1 MKLKKLNW
9 REFYKLVKI
18 LVTGGSGFI
27 GSHLVER
34 LYKEGHSVTIID
46 KKPSDNH
53 FVSLI
58 DISDGAEVD
67 SFFEVSYEFEIIY
80 HLAAKPWAKVTT
92 EDEWIK
98 ESRETFNANTIG
110 TYNLIK
116 NCGETPFVF
125 SSTANLYGDGKSFHE
140 HSPANIS
147 SPYGYSKYVAER
159 VIQGSMKRYTIF
171 RFGTVVGTRG
181 RTFPNR
187 LVWCAVNHVPVEIFC
202 DGVTCRDLIDVRD
215 IVSALLIASKL
226 PDDIFNISSGS
237 EISGR
242 DLAELVSS
250 EARERGHE
258 LDYSYV
264 SWKAPGYV
272 PNSALDITKIGETG
286 LWKPKIPLRQT
297 IKDLF
302 LYYEQDKNIKI
313 PPKWNEL

>member
-1 MKLKKLNW
+1 MKA
-9 REFYKLVKI
+9 

-27 GSHLVER
+27 GGHLVET
-34 LYKEGHSVTIID
+34 LVSDTHKVTVID
-46 KKPSDNH
+46 IKPSKNWM
-53 FVSLI
+53 VNTI
-58 DISDGAEVD
+58 DVFDSEAVD
-67 SFFEVSYEFEIIY
+67 LFFKRREFDIIY
-80 HLAAKPWAKVTT
+80 HLAAKPWAKVTN
-92 EDEWIK
+92 EAEWIK
-98 ESRETFNANTIG
+98 ESRETFNVNALG

-125 SSTANLYGDGKSFHE
+125 SSTANLYGDGKRFHE
-140 HSPANIS
+140 RSPANIS

-159 VIQGSMKRYTIF
+159 IIQGSMKPYTIF

-202 DGVTCRDLIDVRD
+202 DGATCRDLIDVRD

-272 PNSALDITKIGETG
+272 PNSALDITKIRETG
-286 LWKPKIPLRQT
+286 LWKPRIKLTQT

-302 LYYEQDKNIKI
+302 DYYEEAKEAPI
-313 PPKWNEL
+313 PPKWDEL